1 MLTNTASDEYVFKVP
16 TLRNIAL
23 TTPYLRTG
31 KAWDLQPAM
40 PQPES

>member
-1 MLTNTASDEYVFKVP
+1 MLTSIASDECVFKVS

-31 KAWDLQPAM
+31 KAWDLQQAM